1 MSLRALEMGIKAV
14 QMGSRAEGARLLRY
28 ALKQDGRS
36 ATLDGDQRATGYVWL
51 AETTD
56 DPESKRRYYAAAVQH
71 VRDPGLSVEVRA
83 RLNAL
88 AASPSSVMPS
98 ALPPASFP
106 PEEAVPAGNV
116 NVALMVARVLDG
128 AHGAGTAVF
137 VDGMWVT
144 TRHVVGGAE
153 RLTVELHQHG
163 QMAAAVAASSPDHDL
178 ALLIVGHTPPGALT
192 TAALRE
198 DRETSLI
205 ALAFDGTVTQGA
217 YRPTRR
223 TMAAHWLPTDITA
236 LPDAGGDPLFDDANR
251 LVGIMTLNTARSAD
265 HLFAVRV
272 EAARSLI
279 AAYRQSGGA
288 GLYCPSCGY
297 RSAALAAGYAYCER
311 CGAVGTTAP
320 ATRRSLPGSDQPYRV
335 GGAPC
340 ATCGAAA
347 GSCKG
352 RCLRCGGAV

>member
-36 ATLDGDQRATGYVWL
+36 ATLDGDQRATAYVWL
-51 AETTD
+51 AETSD
-56 DPESKRRYYAAAVQH
+56 DPASKRSYYAAALQH
-71 VRDPGLSVEVRA
+71 ARDPGLNAEIRA
-83 RLNAL
+83 RLSAL
-88 AASPSSVMPS
+88 TAPMPSVMPPS
-98 ALPPASFP
+98 SLPPA
-106 PEEAVPAGNV
+106 ETPAPSANV

-137 VDGMWVT
+137 LDGMWVT

-163 QMAAAVAASSPDHDL
+163 QIAAAVAVSSPEHDL
-178 ALLIVGHTPPGALT
+178 ALLIIGHTPPGALP
-192 TAALRE
+192 TAALPE
-198 DRETSLI
+198 DRETPLV
-205 ALAFDGTVTQGA
+205 ALAFDGTATYGA

-223 TMAAHWLPTDITA
+223 TMAAHWLPTDIKA

-251 LVGIMTLNTARSAD
+251 LVGIMTVNTARSAD
-265 HLFAVRV
+265 HLFAVTV
-272 EAARSLI
+272 DAARRLI

-288 GLYCPSCGY
+288 GVYCPACGS

-320 ATRRSLPGSDQPYRV
+320 AVRRSLPGSDQPYRV

-347 GSCKG
+347 GSYKG
-352 RCLRCGGAV
+352 RCLRCGGAA

>member
-1 MSLRALEMGIKAV
+1 MHSREGAVSLRALELGIKAV

-28 ALKQDGRS
+28 ALKRDGRS
-36 ATLDGDQRATGYVWL
+36 GTLDGDQRATAYVWL

-56 DPESKRRYYAAAVQH
+56 DLAAKRGFYAAAIQH
-71 VRDPGLSVEVRA
+71 ARDPGLSAELRA
-83 RLNAL
+83 RL
-88 AASPSSVMPS
+88 S
-98 ALPPASFP
+98 ALTAPPPSLPPEPPAP
-106 PEEAVPAGNV
+106 TAKV

-137 VDGMWVT
+137 LDGMWVT

-163 QMAAAVAASSPDHDL
+163 RMAAAVALSSPEHDL
-178 ALLIVGHTPPGALT
+178 ALLSVGHTPP
-192 TAALRE
+192 AALPTAE
-198 DRETSLI
+198 LPPDRETPLV
-205 ALAFDGTVTQGA
+205 ALAFDGTATHGA

-236 LPDAGGDPLFDDANR
+236 LPDAGGDPLFDDASR
-251 LVGIMTLNTARSAD
+251 LVGIMTVNTARSGE
-265 HLFAVRV
+265 HLFAVTV
-272 EAARSLI
+272 AAARALI
-279 AAYRQSGGA
+279 AAYRQSGGT
-288 GLYCPSCGY
+288 GVYCPSCGY

-320 ATRRSLPGSDQPYRV
+320 APRRSLPGSDQPYRV

-347 GSCKG
+347 GSYKG
-352 RCLRCGGAV
+352 RCLRCGGAA

>member
-28 ALKQDGRS
+28 ALRQDGRS
-36 ATLDGDQRATGYVWL
+36 ATLDGDQRATAYVWL
-51 AETTD
+51 AETSD
-56 DPESKRRYYAAAVQH
+56 DPAAKRSYYAAAVQH
-71 VRDPGLSVEVRA
+71 ARDPGLSVEIRA
-83 RLNAL
+83 RLSAL
-88 AASPSSVMPS
+88 TAPPPTAMPPSSLPLESPTPAAS
-98 ALPPASFP
+98 
-106 PEEAVPAGNV
+106 V

-137 VDGMWVT
+137 LDGMWVT
-144 TRHVVGGAE
+144 TRYVVGGAE

-178 ALLIVGHTPPGALT
+178 ALLIVGHTPPGALP
-192 TAALRE
+192 TAELRE
-198 DRETSLI
+198 DRETPLI

-223 TMAAHWLPTDITA
+223 TMAAHWLPTDIKA

-251 LVGIMTLNTARSAD
+251 LVGIMTVNTARNAD
-265 HLFAVRV
+265 HLFAVSAA
-272 EAARSLI
+272 AARALI
-279 AAYRQSGGA
+279 AVYRQSGGT
-288 GLYCPSCGY
+288 GVYCPSCGY
-297 RSAALAAGYAYCER
+297 RSGALAGGYAYCER

-320 ATRRSLPGSDQPYRV
+320 AVRRSLPGSDQPYRV

-340 ATCGAAA
+340 ASCGAMA
-347 GSCKG
+347 GSYKG
-352 RCLRCGGAV
+352 RCLRCGGAA